1 MSIGIDFDNTIVSYD
16 ELFHQLASE
25 RRLIPSDFPVSK
37 TRIRDLLRAEG
48 QEDIW
53 TELQG
58 LAYGSEI
65 GRARPF
71 PGVIEFVRAASEQG
85 LAVRI
90 ISHKTRQPFM
100 GAQTDLHAAARGWL
114 ASYDVIGSTG
124 PLRSEHVFLE
134 LTRDDKLARIGAS
147 GCTTFIDD
155 LPEFL
160 ALETFPPRVQRV
172 LFDPAGVHHAPSG
185 MWQMRTWHEIEHRLL
200 RCRLPI

>member
-25 RRLIPSDFPVSK
+25 RRLVPLDFPVSK

-48 QEDIW
+48 QEEIW

-71 PGVIEFVRAASEQG
+71 PGVIDFVRAASDQG
-85 LAVRI
+85 LSLQI
-90 ISHKTRQPFM
+90 ISHKTRHPFV
-100 GAQTDLHAAARGWL
+100 GAQTDLHTAARDWL
-114 ASYDVIGSTG
+114 EHHELVGSRG
-124 PLRSEHVFLE
+124 VLRSEDVFFE
-134 LTRDDKLARIGAS
+134 LTRDDKLARIAGT

-160 ALETFPPRVQRV
+160 GDEVFPAHVNRV
-172 LFDPAGVHHAPSG
+172 LFDPAAEHHAPSG
-185 MWQMRTWHEIEHRLL
+185 VWQVRTWREIENRLL
-200 RCRLPI
+200 SSSPR